1 MEGITI
7 LNQTIHEGSII
18 EPYFTIGLVSLAIG
32 IALVFC
38 SIAINGKVWKW
49 MFIST
54 TCLAAF
60 GMALCLIIGTF
71 APRDQIAR
79 YQVLIDDN
87 VSLLEFNEQYK
98 IVDQE
103 GLIYTI
109 EEREP

>member
-7 LNQTIHEGSII
+7 LNQTRYEGTII
-18 EPYFTIGLVSLAIG
+18 EPYFTIGLVSLAVG
-32 IALVFC
+32 IALLFC

-49 MFIST
+49 MSIST
-54 TCLAAF
+54 TSLAVF
-60 GMALCLIIGTF
+60 GMSLCLIIGIF
-71 APRDQIAR
+71 APREQITR
-79 YQVLIDDN
+79 YQVLIDDDT
-87 VSLLEFNEQYK
+87 SLLEFNEHYK